1 MIIGS
6 NRKLVCISSF
16 SLSIFDT
23 DINSVSSF
31 KYLGVMS
38 SMFTWSDHVE
48 YISSKINKNRDLL
61 RRIKYY
67 LPYGARLLFCN
78 SLVLPIFD
86 YADLV
91 WGDKDNVSLMK
102 ELQILQNK
110 AAKLILDRPLHSS
123 STNAF

>member
-6 NRKLVCISSF
+6 NRKLVGISSF

-31 KYLGVMS
+31 KYLGVMLS
-38 SMFTWSDHVE
+38 STFTF
-48 YISSKINKNRDLL
+48 YISSKINKNLGLL

-67 LPYGARLLFCN
+67 LPYNAWLLFDN

-86 YADLV
+86 CT
-91 WGDKDNVSLMK
+91 S
-102 ELQILQNK
+102 
-110 AAKLILDRPLHSS
+110 
-123 STNAF
+123 